1 MALLKRAGAPDATRT
16 GRHYGSVD
24 RHGRSSSTGTGLI
37 EEDYMPQVVS
47 DIVDVY
53 VFRRLNA
60 RVQFLLL
67 QRKRDV
73 ALGQTWQSF
82 HTRLRRGESTIQAA
96 YRAVEE
102 LAGLRVSA
110 VYSADYVNQFFDD
123 TRDVLVLAP
132 VLAVNVN
139 PQAPVRLDADLRDC
153 AWLDRDEATVRL
165 PFSGQR
171 WAVRH
176 IDELM
181 SIGHAESELYR
192 LTVPKPPAPGGG
204 LAPDADQQVSHSD
217 ITSAEGS
224 RTDSGWAAPSPDRDA
239 GPHSLSEDRQ
249 GNAVPSE
256 RPDDSPD
263 AEEDADSTRLV
274 TRTDVRPGS
283 G

>member
-1 MALLKRAGAPDATRT
+1 
-16 GRHYGSVD
+16 
-24 RHGRSSSTGTGLI
+24 
-37 EEDYMPQVVS
+37 MPQVVS

-82 HTRLRRGESTIQAA
+82 HTRLERNETTIEAA

-139 PQAPVRLDADLRDC
+139 PQAPVRLDSDLRDC

-176 IDELM
+176 IDEIM
-181 SIGHAESELYR
+181 SIGHVESELYR
-192 LTVPKPPAPGGG
+192 LTVAEPPAPGGG
-204 LAPDADQQVSHSD
+204 LATYAAEPAASVREDRIAANGD
-217 ITSAEGS
+217 SAWTTGS
-224 RTDSGWAAPSPDRDA
+224 PMDSQGSDRDA
-239 GPHSLSEDRQ
+239 HEDPAAAEIPSRASE
-249 GNAVPSE
+249 
-256 RPDDSPD
+256 PDDD
-263 AEEDADSTRLV
+263 EDTQTTSSTI
-274 TRTDVRPGS
+274 RTDVRPTS
-283 G
+283 E

>member
-1 MALLKRAGAPDATRT
+1 
-16 GRHYGSVD
+16 
-24 RHGRSSSTGTGLI
+24 
-37 EEDYMPQVVS
+37 MPQVVS

-82 HTRLRRGESTIQAA
+82 HTRLQGNETTIEAA

-123 TRDVLVLAP
+123 ARDVLVLAP

-139 PQAPVRLDADLRDC
+139 PQSPVRLDSDLRDC
-153 AWLDRDEATVRL
+153 AWLDRDEATIRL

-176 IDELM
+176 IDEIM

-192 LTVPKPPAPGGG
+192 LTVSEPTPPGHRLATSDDELAVSVRENGI
-204 LAPDADQQVSHSD
+204 APDVDGDWITRSREDVQEPDQREYDEPGSTESTTQSSTPD
-217 ITSAEGS
+217 GDTQATSP
-224 RTDSGWAAPSPDRDA
+224 TI
-239 GPHSLSEDRQ
+239 
-249 GNAVPSE
+249 
-256 RPDDSPD
+256 
-263 AEEDADSTRLV
+263 
-274 TRTDVRPGS
+274 RTDVRTAS
-283 G
+283 E

>member
-1 MALLKRAGAPDATRT
+1 
-16 GRHYGSVD
+16 
-24 RHGRSSSTGTGLI
+24 
-37 EEDYMPQVVS
+37 MPQVVS

-82 HTRLRRGESTIQAA
+82 HTRIKVNESTVEAA

-102 LAGLRVSA
+102 LAGLRISA

-123 TRDVLVLAP
+123 SRDLLVLAP

-139 PQAPVRLDADLRDC
+139 PQAPVRLDSDLRDC

-176 IDELM
+176 IDEIM

-192 LTVPKPPAPGGG
+192 LAIPDPPRSSEG
-204 LAPDADQQVSHSD
+204 LATSADVGEAMARDADQPQD
-217 ITSAEGS
+217 PES
-224 RTDSGWAAPSPDRDA
+224 RWRGAPVEPALDPDQGVQDA
-239 GPHSLSEDRQ
+239 P
-249 GNAVPSE
+249 A
-256 RPDDSPD
+256 
-263 AEEDADSTRLV
+263 AEEVERGP
-274 TRTDVRPGS
+274 TDKEDETQRIS
-283 G
+283 

>member
-1 MALLKRAGAPDATRT
+1 
-16 GRHYGSVD
+16 
-24 RHGRSSSTGTGLI
+24 
-37 EEDYMPQVVS
+37 MPQVVS

-82 HTRLRRGESTIQAA
+82 HTRLERNETTIEAA

-110 VYSADYVNQFFDD
+110 VYSADYVNQFLDD

-171 WAVRH
+171 WAIRH
-176 IDELM
+176 IDEIM
-181 SIGHAESELYR
+181 SIGHVESELYR
-192 LTVPKPPAPGGG
+192 LTVSDPPAPGRG
-204 LAPDADQQVSHSD
+204 LATSQDESEATVQGTTVTSENGEGWVTVSPEDHRKHDQEIDDDPESEEESIGVLEH
-217 ITSAEGS
+217 
-224 RTDSGWAAPSPDRDA
+224 DRDTRTT
-239 GPHSLSEDRQ
+239 S
-249 GNAVPSE
+249 
-256 RPDDSPD
+256 
-263 AEEDADSTRLV
+263 STI
-274 TRTDVRPGS
+274 RTDVRTTS
-283 G
+283 E